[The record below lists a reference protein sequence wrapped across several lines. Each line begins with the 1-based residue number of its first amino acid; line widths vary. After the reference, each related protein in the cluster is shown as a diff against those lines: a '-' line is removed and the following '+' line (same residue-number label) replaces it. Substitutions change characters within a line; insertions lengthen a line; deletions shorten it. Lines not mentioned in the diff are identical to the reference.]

1 MSQPSTISLERPA
14 PKIATI
20 TFSNPPVNLVVGET
34 VTRLRELSVELGD
47 DPGIRVI
54 VTAQAAC
61 LCAVG
66 RLARVSRWSARARSW
81 PRALCPSVCPYVVTR
96 QLICG

>member
-34 VTRLRELSVELGD
+34 VTRLRELVAELGD
-47 DPGIRVI
+47 DPGIQVL
-54 VTAQAAC
+54 VFKSGVPGFFVNHFDLAAADFPEPEGSE
-61 LCAVG
+61 AVPIWTDVVL
-66 RLARVSRWSARARSW
+66 RLTKA
-81 PRALCPSVCPYVVTR
+81 P
-96 QLICG
+96 